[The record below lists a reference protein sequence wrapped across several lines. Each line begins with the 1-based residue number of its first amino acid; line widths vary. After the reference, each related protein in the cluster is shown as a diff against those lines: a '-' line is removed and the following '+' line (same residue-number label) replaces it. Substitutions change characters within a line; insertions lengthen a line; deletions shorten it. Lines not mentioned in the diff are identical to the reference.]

1 MPFPNLSGR
10 EPAYTDEAAKQK
22 LIEYYEIK
30 VEQEAKVPTAEGLA
44 NYMGITSDTIQNYLN
59 KTDEYKQFIVSYR
72 IIMNVQADTIIQG
85 GLKNEY
91 NANIAKLMLFNH
103 GYTDKTQ
110 VDQKI
115 KAEIESKSDITL
127 SVDQK
132 LEKALT
138 DLKTMNDYD

>member
-1 MPFPNLSGR
+1 MPFPNLEGR
-10 EPAYTDEAAKQK
+10 EPAYTDEDARKK

-30 VEQEAKVPTAEGLA
+30 VEQGGKVPTAEGLA
-44 NYMGITSDTIQNYLN
+44 NYMGISSDTVQNYLK

-72 IIMNVQADTIIQG
+72 IIMNIQADTIIQG

-115 KAEIESKSDITL
+115 KAEIETKSDVTL
-127 SVDQK
+127 TVEEK

-138 DLKTMNDYD
+138 DLKTINDYD